1 VDLLKVSLESTVVA
15 APNQFTADV
24 NGEAVILDVQ
34 SAKYF
39 GLEDVG
45 MRIWQLIQQ
54 PCKLSTV
61 RDTLLEEYEV
71 EQSLC
76 EQDLL
81 TLVEELHQKGLV
93 EVRGEDNR

>member
-1 VDLLKVSLESTVVA
+1 MKVSLESTVMA
-15 APNQFTADV
+15 APDQFTADV
-24 NGEAVILDVQ
+24 GGEAVILHVQ

-39 GLEDVG
+39 GLDDVG
-45 MRIWQLIQQ
+45 TRIWQLIQQ

-61 RDTLLEEYEV
+61 RDTLLKEYDV

-76 EQDLL
+76 ERDLL